1 MDKPKRLDYVVVGGG
16 LIGLTAALRLHDLG
30 WTGIVLEQQSKLSE
44 SRSQLA
50 PARALTEIS
59 PRVLALNTATQASLA
74 LAGLPLESL
83 QTLGSPFRGM
93 EVWDR
98 ELSGALNFDAQGW
111 IVENHQLEGALLAL
125 AESKGIQIRKAN
137 TLRDSIID
145 DQRVW
150 LDCGQGVQFEA
161 SLLIGADGA
170 QSRVREILGVPML
183 NWAYHQRAV
192 VAVVHSEKPHRG
204 VTRQWFTGSG
214 PLALLPLA
222 DPHGL
227 VLIWSSVEGQALLEV
242 SDSELESRLVR
253 ETDQMMGAL
262 KLVSKRQSF
271 PLQQQHAMR
280 YVKGR
285 AVLLGDAA
293 HTIHPLAGQ
302 GANLGFADV
311 AELVDCLVQMSLDP
325 SATIQGALSQFE
337 RRRAGQNILMTALTD
352 GLSRL
357 FTDPKPAWLRVARSW
372 GMRLLDRE
380 AQIKRLLTETA
391 AGRW

>member
-1 MDKPKRLDYVVVGGG
+1 
-16 LIGLTAALRLHDLG
+16 
-30 WTGIVLEQQSKLSE
+30 
-44 SRSQLA
+44 
-50 PARALTEIS
+50 
-59 PRVLALNTATQASLA
+59 
-74 LAGLPLESL
+74 
-83 QTLGSPFRGM
+83 
-93 EVWDR
+93 
-98 ELSGALNFDAQGW
+98 
-111 IVENHQLEGALLAL
+111 
-125 AESKGIQIRKAN
+125 
-137 TLRDSIID
+137 
-145 DQRVW
+145 
-150 LDCGQGVQFEA
+150 
-161 SLLIGADGA
+161 
-170 QSRVREILGVPML
+170 
-183 NWAYHQRAV
+183 
-192 VAVVHSEKPHRG
+192 
-204 VTRQWFTGSG
+204 
-214 PLALLPLA
+214 
-222 DPHGL
+222 
-227 VLIWSSVEGQALLEV
+227 
-242 SDSELESRLVR
+242 
-253 ETDQMMGAL
+253 MMGAL